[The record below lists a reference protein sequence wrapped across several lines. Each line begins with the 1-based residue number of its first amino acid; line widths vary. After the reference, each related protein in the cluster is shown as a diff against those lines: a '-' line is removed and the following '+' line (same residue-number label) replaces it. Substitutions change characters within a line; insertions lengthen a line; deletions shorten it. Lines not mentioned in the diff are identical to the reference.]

1 MTSRHPKSNPLSV
14 QARAGRLKA
23 LLTWPKLTPPRRPI
37 AEHRSPVTGFRLLL
51 LVIAVA
57 IAPRLA
63 LGQDAKALYQRYTR
77 SAERIRAAERSGK
90 DVDSVAESLVDVFYK
105 YSRSRDLDPANAAM
119 DGVESTLRE
128 AFSDKEFTEYRERL
142 RKRMPKVKAHLLG
155 QCHIDLAW
163 RWPWTETVEIT
174 QSTFWKQIAALEAD
188 PDYRFHQNQAVL
200 YHAMAEQD
208 PALFREIQKKV
219 KAGSWRIVGGQ
230 WSEISQEQCLSE
242 SVVRNYL
249 YGQRYFK
256 EKFGHPA
263 RIGWQMEG
271 SGYLSS
277 FPQVMKSCGLE
288 AAIIGRQ
295 KSWDESWRPLIRWK
309 GQDGSEIPIATIYHY
324 FVFRG
329 AQTVSKVLTG
339 LLEAAPSVDTAEYLF
354 PFGGGDHGGG
364 ASLHL
369 AKKIARQFRAARLP
383 KPTLD
388 RDPAEYFRDIAAQKS
403 AVPTVSGHLHLAPYG
418 GQSDCGLITQ
428 QRIKKGVR
436 ECESRLYDA
445 EYLTTMLHA
454 LDPEAG
460 GVNLQAPWKQL
471 LVNQFHDII
480 WGTTSFDA
488 YHESLV
494 RFDLIRASARGTAQ
508 ASLRG
513 FARRIDTEGEGVPI
527 IVFNPLPWSRT
538 GPVEVALPGNSFFE
552 DKEQAWAVFDS
563 QGRRQAVQRIEKSK
577 ALFIATDMPAG
588 GYRVYWL
595 RKGKP
600 PATGVQ
606 VRAGKTGLLENKH
619 LRLTIDETGGISSLF
634 LKAEGKEFVGK
645 GKLANV
651 PLVFRDTGS
660 AWSSRLTER
669 LWPEAPKGKIEIVES
684 GPVRA
689 AIRITMEWPGGTRTV
704 QTLRM
709 HHDLPIVECVIEG
722 VWNEQKA
729 QLAVDF
735 PVDLQGSAFTE
746 IPFGYLDWGQ
756 HLAAVA
762 KTSALQR
769 ARLKFEG
776 PLGAGKAAPQGR
788 WAAIDSGDWTLGLLN
803 DAKPAVRIRRGGLQL
818 PILRTPPFVARGKD
832 VKNPKPREGQP
843 GFGAPSH
850 NDIGQFRSRY
860 ALVVGKGSWR
870 KMSLPRRGAALGQPL
885 IGMVVQAHA
894 GAMPSEAEL
903 LKLHPK
909 NLMISCLKMAED
921 NSGESILRVYEA
933 HGTATEAVVTLPRAA
948 ANVWETDMLEN
959 KPTRQVGKGRQLHLV
974 FRPHEIKTLRIRFEP

>member
-1 MTSRHPKSNPLSV
+1 MK
-14 QARAGRLKA
+14 
-23 LLTWPKLTPPRRPI
+23 PKLTEQLRRAP
-37 AEHRSPVTGFRLLL
+37 AYRLLL
-51 LVIAVA
+51 LMIVLA
-57 IAPRLA
+57 IAPRLTLA
-63 LGQDAKALYQRYTR
+63 QDAKALYRRYTL

-90 DVDSVAESLVDVFYK
+90 DVDSVAESLIDVFYK
-105 YSRSRDLDPANAAM
+105 YSRSRKLDAANTAM
-119 DGVESTLRE
+119 DVVESTLRD
-128 AFSDKEFTEYRERL
+128 AFSDKEFTEYRKRL
-142 RKRMPKVKAHLLG
+142 QKRMPKVKVHLLG

-163 RWPWTETVEIT
+163 RWPWTETVQIT
-174 QSTFWKQIAALEAD
+174 QSTFWKQIAAINAN

-200 YHAMAEQD
+200 YHAMEQQD
-208 PALFREIQKKV
+208 PALFGEIQKKV

-242 SVVRNYL
+242 SMVRNYL
-249 YGQRYFK
+249 YGQRYFN

-288 AAIIGRQ
+288 AAIFGRQ
-295 KSWDESWRPLIRWK
+295 KNWDESWLPLIRWK

-324 FVFRG
+324 FAFRG
-329 AQTVSKVLTG
+329 ARTVPKVLTG
-339 LLEAAPSVDTAEYLF
+339 LLEAAPSVEAAGYLF

-369 AKKIARQFRAARLP
+369 AKRIARQFRVARLP

-388 RDPAEYFRDIAAQKS
+388 KDPAEYFREIGTPKS
-403 AVPTVSGHLHLAPYG
+403 AVPTVPGHLHLAPYG
-418 GQSDCGLITQ
+418 GQSDCGLISQ
-428 QRIKKGVR
+428 QHIKKGVR
-436 ECESRLYDA
+436 DCETRLYDA

-454 LDPEAG
+454 LDPKAG

-494 RFDLIRASARGTAQ
+494 RFDLIRASARGATQ
-508 ASLRG
+508 ASLRE
-513 FARRIDTEGEGVPI
+513 FARRIDTEGKGLPI
-527 IVFNPLPWSRT
+527 IVFNPLPWRRT
-538 GPVEVALPGNSFFE
+538 GPVEVTLPGKNFFGDE
-552 DKEQAWAVFDS
+552 KQAWAVFDS
-563 QGRRQAVQRIEKSK
+563 QGRQQQAVQPMGERG
-577 ALFIATDMPAG
+577 ALFIAADMPAG

-595 RKGKP
+595 KKGKP
-600 PATGVQ
+600 PATGLQ
-606 VRAGKTGLLENKH
+606 VRAGETWLLENKH
-619 LRLTIDETGGISSLF
+619 LRVTINEAGGISSLV
-634 LKAEGKEFVGK
+634 LKAEGKEFVPK

-651 PLVFRDTGS
+651 PLIFRDTGS

-669 LWPEAPKGKIEIVES
+669 LWPEAPKPKIEIVKS

-735 PVDLQGSAFTE
+735 PVDLKGSAFTE
-746 IPFGYLDWGQ
+746 IPFGYLDWGE

-762 KTSALQR
+762 KTSALKR
-769 ARLKFEG
+769 ARLKFES
-776 PLGAGKAAPQGR
+776 PLGAGKTAPQGR
-788 WAAIDSGDWTLGLLN
+788 WAAIDSDGWTFALLN
-803 DAKPAVRIRRGGLQL
+803 DAKPAVRIRGGGLQL

-832 VKNPKPREGQP
+832 VKNPKPREGEP

-850 NDIGQFRSRY
+850 NDIGPFKARY

-870 KMSLPRRGAALGQPL
+870 KLSLPRRGAALGQPL
-885 IGMVVQAHA
+885 IGMAVGAHA
-894 GAMPSEAEL
+894 GEMPAESEL
-903 LKLHPK
+903 LKLHPE
-909 NLMISCLKMAED
+909 NLMISCLKMAEGD
-921 NSGESILRVYEA
+921 SGETILRIYEA
-933 HGTATEAVVTLPRAA
+933 HGKVAEAVITLPRAA
-948 ANVWETDMLEN
+948 AKVWETDMLEN
-959 KPTRQVGKGRQLHLV
+959 KPARQVGRGRQLRMT